1 MASGVVGVIVFV
13 IGLIVSTI
21 IIYIVTR
28 LFGEKEGIRRAFITA
43 IIGAIIF
50 GIAHF
55 LLGNGLL
62 AATIGGIIWLLALS
76 IKVIV
81 QDRVDKGSCNRSYYM
96 DSISNSRGA
105 ITYCSRAYLSKP
117 LYEYWL

>member
-1 MASGVVGVIVFV
+1 
-13 IGLIVSTI
+13 
-21 IIYIVTR
+21 

-62 AATIGGIIWLLALS
+62 AATIGGIIWLLALRS
-76 IKVIV
+76 LYKIGWIKAFVIAV
-81 QDRVDKGSCNRSYYM
+81 IIWIAS
-96 DSISNSRGA
+96 A
-105 ITYCSRAYLSKP
+105 IVGVLLPTAP
-117 LYEYWL
+117 GPI